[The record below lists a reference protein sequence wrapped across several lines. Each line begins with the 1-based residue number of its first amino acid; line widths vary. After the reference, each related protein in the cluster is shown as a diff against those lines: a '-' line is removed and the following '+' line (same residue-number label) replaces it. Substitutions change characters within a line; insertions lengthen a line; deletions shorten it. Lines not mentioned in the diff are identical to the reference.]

1 MSSSYVLYG
10 WHLSYFTGK
19 ALSYLRYKQV
29 DFEFNEV
36 DFYTL
41 MVKIKQ
47 ETGAAV
53 MPVLK
58 SPDGQ
63 WIQDTSVII
72 DHIESLL
79 PQRPVLPQSPVQRF
93 ASMLLEAWGD
103 EWWIPIAMHTRWSYP
118 ENYALFE
125 AEAGQALL
133 PWAPAFVQRWVAR
146 KPATM
151 LRGML
156 PFVGIVPDQFSTLNA
171 WAIRMLNALDA
182 HFQQHPFLLGNRPTL
197 GDFSLVGTM
206 YGHLGRDPWPKRQ
219 LVEPRKHLK
228 AWLDRMT
235 QPAGYAQGDL
245 LADDAIPETLAPVF
259 ASLFTEFMPMVA
271 GIAEQVNEFSQTH
284 PDWTHK
290 LPRKLK
296 PVQTTMGGRPFQ
308 RAALPYTLWMVQR
321 AFDCFA
327 QMNEDEQTAV
337 KRWLT
342 TFNAEH
348 VLSMPIPRV
357 RRVALNVALD
367 KTGDKTQ

>member
-1 MSSSYVLYG
+1 MSAPYILYG

-19 ALSYLRYKQV
+19 VLSYLRYKRV
-29 DFEFNEV
+29 DFELNEV

-63 WIQDTSVII
+63 WIQDSSVII
-72 DHIESLL
+72 DHIEALS
-79 PQRPVLPQSPVQRF
+79 PEVAVLPTTPVQRF
-93 ASMLLEAWGD
+93 ASVLLEAWGD
-103 EWWIPIAMHTRWSYP
+103 EWWVPVAMHTRWSYP

-146 KPATM
+146 KPAKI

-156 PFVGIVPDQFSTLNA
+156 PFVGIVPEQFATLNA
-171 WAIRMLNALDA
+171 WSIRMLNALDA
-182 HFQQHPFLLGNRPTL
+182 HFQQHRFLLGDRPTL

-235 QPAGYAQGDL
+235 QPAAYAKGAL
-245 LADDAIPETLAPVF
+245 LPDDAIAETLAPVF
-259 ASLFTEFMPMVA
+259 ASVFNEFMPMVE
-271 GIAEQVNEFSQTH
+271 GIAEQVRAFSEKN
-284 PDWTHK
+284 PGWTKK
-290 LPRKLK
+290 LPRKLQS
-296 PVQTTMGGRPFQ
+296 VQTTMGGRPFQ

-321 AFDCFA
+321 AFDCYA
-327 QMNEDEQTAV
+327 QMNEDDQASV
-337 KRWLT
+337 KQWLAS
-342 TFNAEH
+342 FNAEQ
-348 VLSMPIPRV
+348 VLSIPVPRV
-357 RRVALNVALD
+357 KRVALNVALD
-367 KTGDKTQ
+367 KTGDKQQ

>member
-1 MSSSYVLYG
+1 MNSPYVLYG

-72 DHIESLL
+72 DHIESLFA
-79 PQRPVLPQSPVQRF
+79 QRPVLPQTPVQRF

-103 EWWIPIAMHTRWSYP
+103 EWWIPVAMHTRWSYP

-133 PWAPAFVQRWVAR
+133 PWAPAFLQRWVAR

-156 PFVGIVPDQFSTLNA
+156 PFVGIVPEQFPTLNA
-171 WAIRMLNALDA
+171 WSISMLNALDA

-245 LADDAIPETLAPVF
+245 FADDAIPETLAPVF

-296 PVQTTMGGRPFQ
+296 AVQTTMGGRPFQ

-327 QMNEDEQTAV
+327 QMNEDEQAAV
-337 KRWLT
+337 RRWLA

-348 VLSMPIPRV
+348 VLSMPVPRV
-357 RRVALNVALD
+357 RRVALNVALE